1 MEALPLWEAELFS
14 AMNKLFRLFA
24 EKVSFFAGTSW
35 IFILA
40 LALLIGWAATGPLFG
55 FTQQW
60 QLVVNSFTTIVT
72 FLMVFVIQNTQ
83 TRDFTALHL
92 KLDELIR
99 SNEGAHPGFIALQ
112 NLSDEELNLI
122 EKGFERLR
130 RNSGSNVRDVLEE
143 IEELAKARDDRGKFS
158 DSRS

>member
-1 MEALPLWEAELFS
+1 MEALALWEAELFS

-35 IFILA
+35 VFILA

-83 TRDFTALHL
+83 NRDFTALHL

-112 NLSDEELNLI
+112 NLS
-122 EKGFERLR
+122 GTR
-130 RNSGSNVRDVLEE
+130 RNSPP
-143 IEELAKARDDRGKFS
+143 AARQVARFKGEPHA
-158 DSRS
+158 R

>member
-35 IFILA
+35 VFILA

-72 FLMVFVIQNTQ
+72 FLMVFVIQNT
-83 TRDFTALHL
+83 H
-92 KLDELIR
+92 
-99 SNEGAHPGFIALQ
+99 GYHM
-112 NLSDEELNLI
+112 LSPAD
-122 EKGFERLR
+122 
-130 RNSGSNVRDVLEE
+130 
-143 IEELAKARDDRGKFS
+143 
-158 DSRS
+158 